1 MADNGEVGGSDE
13 LDTLN
18 DLVESTRGP
27 RAGILEGI
35 RFYNGAAN
43 SRELRQYGDI
53 PSGVYHFNTLVEQG
67 VIEEA
72 GQEHGG
78 RGGPATVY
86 ELTDLGEKVADELL
100 GESGGMA
107 TIAELEKQLDEQAER
122 IEDLVEAYNNMAD
135 LVEEIDARTKD
146 V

>member
-1 MADNGEVGGSDE
+1 MADTGETGGSDE
-13 LDTLN
+13 MDTLD

-35 RFYNGAAN
+35 RFHNGVAN

-53 PSGVYHFNTLVEQG
+53 PSGVYHFKTLVEQEI
-67 VIEEA
+67 IEET

-100 GESGGMA
+100 GESGGMS

-122 IEDLVEAYNNMAD
+122 IEDLVDAYNDMAD
-135 LVEEIDARTKD
+135 LVEEIDARTED
-146 V
+146 L